1 MGAQATVKTT
11 APRRPGR
18 VLLVPAVLLA
28 ALLGAGCDRGPK
40 VEDGVVQTRFPG
52 QVSAGGG
59 TSGEVIAQSGGKQA
73 APPAG
78 TPGIPQGSEG
88 NVGGAALGG
97 AMPKDGAS
105 AAGVPQGEGPQKAAS
120 AAADPGPT
128 GVVPPG
134 VSASAV
140 TSGAAVGG
148 MSNAPGAV
156 AGASSGAAGG
166 GSRPASSP
174 GVR

>member
-1 MGAQATVKTT
+1 MGAHAMAK
-11 APRRPGR
+11 APPPSRPGR
-18 VLLVPAVLLA
+18 ALLVPALLLA

-40 VEDGVVQTRFPG
+40 VEDGVIQTKFPG

-59 TSGEVIAQSGGKQA
+59 TSGEVIAQAGGNKQTA
-73 APPAG
+73 APAG
-78 TPGIPQGSEG
+78 TPGIPQGAGG
-88 NVGGAALGG
+88 NTGGTRMGG
-97 AMPKDGAS
+97 TSGESSGLPA
-105 AAGVPQGEGPQKAAS
+105 GEGPQKAAS

-134 VSASAV
+134 VSASAA
-140 TSGAAVGG
+140 TAGAAVGG
-148 MSNAPGAV
+148 MSNVPGAV

>member
-1 MGAQATVKTT
+1 MGAPAMAK
-11 APRRPGR
+11 APPSSRPGR
-18 VLLVPAVLLA
+18 ALLVPAVLLA

-40 VEDGVVQTRFPG
+40 VEDGVVQTKFPG

-59 TSGEVIAQSGGKQA
+59 TSGEVIAQAGGKQT

-78 TPGIPQGSEG
+78 TPGIPQGAGG
-88 NVGGAALGG
+88 NTGGAALGG
-97 AMPKDGAS
+97 TMPKESAS
-105 AAGVPQGEGPQKAAS
+105 AAGLPQGEGPQKAAS

-134 VSASAV
+134 VSASAA

-148 MSNAPGAV
+148 MSNVPGAV

>member
-1 MGAQATVKTT
+1 MSTDAMAN
-11 APRRPGR
+11 ARPRRPGPAR
-18 VLLVPAVLLA
+18 LVPAVLLA
-28 ALLGAGCDRGPK
+28 ALLAAGCDRGPK
-40 VEDGVVQTRFPG
+40 TEDGVVQTKFPG

-59 TSGEVIAQSGGKQA
+59 TSGEVMAQAGGKQT

-78 TPGIPQGSEG
+78 TPGIPQGAGG

-97 AMPKDGAS
+97 TMPKEGAS
-105 AAGVPQGEGPQKAAS
+105 AAGLPQGEGPQKAAS

-134 VSASAV
+134 VSASAA
-140 TSGAAVGG
+140 TAGAAVGG
-148 MSNAPGAV
+148 LSNVPGAV

>member
-1 MGAQATVKTT
+1 MMSAQPVSTQ
-11 APRRPGR
+11 GR
-18 VLLVPAVLLA
+18 AGVALVLAACLLA
-28 ALLGAGCDRGPK
+28 AGCGPRGPGK
-40 VEDGVVQTRFPG
+40 EDGVLQTKFPG

-59 TSGEVIAQSGGKQA
+59 TSGEVIAQAGGSKQT

-78 TPGIPQGSEG
+78 TPGIPQGAEG
-88 NVGGAALGG
+88 NVGGTRMGG
-97 AMPKDGAS
+97 TSGER
-105 AAGVPQGEGPQKAAS
+105 AAGGLPQGEGPQKAAS

-134 VSASAV
+134 VSASAA
-140 TSGAAVGG
+140 TAGAAVGG
-148 MSNAPGAV
+148 MSNVPGAV

>member
-1 MGAQATVKTT
+1 MSTQAIVK
-11 APRRPGR
+11 APPRRP

-40 VEDGVVQTRFPG
+40 VEDGVIQTKFPG

-59 TSGEVIAQSGGKQA
+59 TSGEVIAQTSGEKQT

-78 TPGIPQGSEG
+78 TPGIPQGSGG
-88 NVGGAALGG
+88 NTGGAALGG
-97 AMPKDGAS
+97 VMPKDGAS
-105 AAGVPQGEGPQKAAS
+105 AAGLPQGEGPQKAAS
-120 AAADPGPT
+120 AAAEPGPT

-134 VSASAV
+134 VSASAA

-148 MSNAPGAV
+148 MSNVPGAV